1 MASSSIAIG
10 EMRLDRLEEEL
21 ETMKEGQE
29 VLEGEKKELRT
40 QLAKE
45 QDAHKASKDILK
57 DAERAIT
64 VAKEDAAMELEKKL
78 YESSKKQKDTMDE
91 AVRELREKL
100 EEEGRQVSA
109 LTEAAERKVGDV
121 AALEGREVALQQQ
134 LEESKNALEGEK
146 DARRDAEAQIKLAI
160 VTQEAAE
167 GAAAERQRQLDE
179 LEQKYASAEQE
190 HSRCRFAEVEIKH
203 ALEAELAKQNRSLE
217 LVEKEFETL
226 KVTLEE
232 IQPNPNPNW
241 TLKVTLEEIQGDLQ
255 KEVKAL
261 KGDLNQSSQEKD
273 AVEKARELLE
283 ENLKKER
290 GIGVELQSQIN
301 VLEAARDNMEKE
313 KLKRDASTVE
323 LNKREAEDKALLEEA
338 LEQEKEAVMSAK
350 ADSVLK
356 MRRHC
361 ACRMILLKETANRFL
376 AQQGIHRWNVRSTL
390 SKNMEATRKQ
400 ESNKEALSEELDAV
414 EAELKEARERIESMV
429 SSMVPKEDL
438 MQATAELNAR
448 RGIMANNERMIH
460 ILRDGENIME
470 VQEVL
475 IASYTAS
482 SDKCQDIVVK
492 KELEEQVERVFGDV
506 MAVNAAFEAMDQML
520 DGGASSILAD
530 SAGA

>member
-217 LVEKEFETL
+217 LVEKEFE
-226 KVTLEE
+226 
-232 IQPNPNPNW
+232 